1 MKILVT
7 GNLGYIGTELTK
19 YLKKKKYFI
28 TGYDSGLFEDCK
40 IANFYQKPTV
50 DVQIYSDIRLITEKH
65 LKNVDAVIHLAAIS
79 NDPIGNKFE
88 DVTKKVNYISTKKLI
103 DLAVKNSVKKF
114 VFASSC
120 SMYGNTKFSKEKVKN
135 EQSDLDPLTAYAK
148 SKVLI
153 EKYIGKKKSKTLF
166 TCLRFS
172 TACGVSDRLR
182 MDLVVNDFVASAIS
196 NKKIELL
203 SDGKSWRPLI
213 DVEDMCKALEWGVRR
228 KHLLKNEPLF
238 INVGRDQNNIL
249 IKDLAIL
256 VKKIFGNKVKVKFN
270 KNKIIDDRSYRV
282 DFSKY
287 KKIVPKKFQISK
299 TIKQSLIE
307 LKKFLIEN
315 NFSLKNFRNSKYSRL
330 YYLNDLISKKKL
342 DDKINWE

>member
-1 MKILVT
+1 MKLLVT

-19 YLKKKKYFI
+19 YLKKKNYFI
-28 TGYDSGLFEDCK
+28 TGFDSGLFKDCK

-50 DVQIYSDIRLITEKH
+50 DIQIYSDIRHISEKH
-65 LKNVDAVIHLAAIS
+65 LKNIDAVIHLAAIS

-88 DVTKKVNYISTKKLI
+88 NVTKQVNYISTKKLI
-103 DLAVKNSVKKF
+103 NLAIKNRIKRF

-120 SMYGNTKFSKEKVKN
+120 SMYGNAKNSKEKFKN
-135 EQSDLDPLTAYAK
+135 EQSDLSPLTAYAK

-153 EKYIGKKKSKTLF
+153 EKYINKKKSKTLF

-228 KHLLKNEPLF
+228 KHILKNEPLF
-238 INVGRDQNNIL
+238 INVGKDQNNIL
-249 IKDLAIL
+249 IKDLAFL
-256 VKKIFGNKVKVKFN
+256 VKKIFGNKVKVKF
-270 KNKIIDDRSYRV
+270 KKKIIDDRSYRV

-287 KKIVPKKFQISK
+287 RKMVPKKYQISK
-299 TIKQSLIE
+299 TIKQSVIE
-307 LKKFLIEN
+307 LKKFLTEN
-315 NFSLKNFRNSKYSRL
+315 NFSIKNFRNSKYSRL
-330 YYLNDLISKKKL
+330 YYLNHQINNQKL
-342 DDKINWE
+342 NNKINWK

>member
-65 LKNVDAVIHLAAIS
+65 LKNVYAVIHLAAIS

-103 DLAVKNSVKKF
+103 DLAVKNNVKKF

-120 SMYGNTKFSKEKVKN
+120 SMYGNTKNSKEKVKN
-135 EQSDLDPLTAYAK
+135 ELSALSPLTAYAK

-153 EKYIGKKKSKTLF
+153 EKYISKIKSKTLF

-182 MDLVVNDFVASAIS
+182 MDLVVNDFVACV
-196 NKKIELL
+196 LL
-203 SDGKSWRPLI
+203 
-213 DVEDMCKALEWGVRR
+213 
-228 KHLLKNEPLF
+228 F
-238 INVGRDQNNIL
+238 T
-249 IKDLAIL
+249 
-256 VKKIFGNKVKVKFN
+256 
-270 KNKIIDDRSYRV
+270 
-282 DFSKY
+282 
-287 KKIVPKKFQISK
+287 FQIP
-299 TIKQSLIE
+299 
-307 LKKFLIEN
+307 
-315 NFSLKNFRNSKYSRL
+315 NSNPDVAEVNLHGWYPIRCAEK
-330 YYLNDLISKKKL
+330 
-342 DDKINWE
+342 

>member
-1 MKILVT
+1 MNILVT

-19 YLKKKKYFI
+19 YLKKKNYFI

-40 IANFYQKPTV
+40 IANFHQKPSV
-50 DVQIYSDIRLITEKH
+50 DFQIYSDIRHISEKH
-65 LKNVDAVIHLAAIS
+65 LKKIDAVIHLAAIS

-103 DLAVKNSVKKF
+103 DLAIKNNVKKF

-120 SMYGNTKFSKEKVKN
+120 SMYGNTKNSKEKFKN
-135 EQSDLDPLTAYAK
+135 EQSDLSPLTAYAK

-153 EKYIGKKKSKTLF
+153 EKYISKINCKTLF

-203 SDGKSWRPLI
+203 SDGRSWRPLI
-213 DVEDMCKALEWGVRR
+213 DVEDMCKALEWGVIR
-228 KHLLKNEPLF
+228 KSISKNEPIF

-256 VKKIFGNKVKVKFN
+256 VKKIFANKVKVKFN

-287 KKIVPKKFQISK
+287 KRIVPKEYQVSK

-330 YYLNDLISKKKL
+330 YHLNDLIKQKKIDK
-342 DDKINWE
+342 KINWE